1 MALSVS
7 ATKNLL
13 ADYWASLGTSY
24 SLHTADPGAGG
35 TANEVT
41 NGSYARQS
49 TTWGAASGGVV
60 TGSQLTFAVSSST
73 TVTHVCRWNGS
84 TLRDIIDNPDATV
97 TPSGEF
103 KLNPSYTQA

>member
-1 MALSVS
+1 MALSET
-7 ATKNLL
+7 ATKNSL
-13 ADYWASLGTSY
+13 ANHWASLGDTY
-24 SLHTADPGAGG
+24 SLHTGNPGAAG

-41 NGSYARQS
+41 NGSYSRQA

-73 TVTHVCRWNGS
+73 TVTHVCRWQGT
-84 TLRDIIDNPDATV
+84 TLRDVIDNPDATV

-103 KLNPSYTQA
+103 KLNPNYTQA

>member
-1 MALSVS
+1 MALSET
-7 ATKNLL
+7 ATKNSL
-13 ADYWASLGTSY
+13 ANHWASLGDTY
-24 SLHTADPGAGG
+24 SLHTGNPGAGG

-41 NGSYARQS
+41 NGSYARQA

-60 TGSQLTFAVSSST
+60 TGSQLTFAVSSAT
-73 TVTHVCRWNGS
+73 TVTHVCRWQGT
-84 TLRDIIDNPDATV
+84 TLRDVIDNPDATV

>member
-1 MALSVS
+1 MPLSET
-7 ATKNLL
+7 ATKNSL
-13 ADYWASLGTSY
+13 ANHWASLGDTY
-24 SLHTADPGAGG
+24 SLHVGNPGAGG

-41 NGSYARQS
+41 NGSYSRQA

-73 TVTHVCRWNGS
+73 TVTHVCRWQGT
-84 TLRDIIDNPDATV
+84 TLRDVIDNPDATV